1 MLSVRR
7 RFATTFLFL
16 FLMSMTAFSQA
27 VLTNDQII
35 EMVKAKLTS
44 SLIISQI
51 RGSKTNFDLSTAEL
65 IRLSHAN
72 VSEDII
78 AAMRNP
84 QMVIRSDSK
93 PVIGPSTTGVQ
104 NTIKLPDGEK
114 LRLMLAEDIS
124 SATANV
130 GDRITFTVAEEFKVG
145 DVVLISKGAQ
155 AVGSITEAKKKGM
168 LGRGGKLNMQMEHV
182 KSVDNQNIRI
192 RATAAREGDDQTGKT
207 VAVFVLAG
215 PFAVLVKGKDIVVH
229 KGAEYAAYTDE
240 SKDIAISQ

>member
-1 MLSVRR
+1 MSTARR
-7 RFATTFLFL
+7 IVALAGCA
-16 FLMSMTAFSQA
+16 LMCGAAFSQA
-27 VLTNDQII
+27 ALTNDQII
-35 EMVKAKLTS
+35 EMVRAKLTS

-51 RGSKTNFDLSTAEL
+51 RNSKTHFDLSTPEL
-65 IRLSHAN
+65 IRLSKAN
-72 VSEDII
+72 VPEDVI
-78 AAMRNP
+78 AAMR
-84 QMVIRSDSK
+84 M
-93 PVIGPSTTGVQ
+93 PSSVVQ
-104 NTIKLPDGEK
+104 PKIQAAGSVSPGTQSVIKLPDGEK
-114 LRLMLAEDIS
+114 IRLVLAEDIS

-130 GDRITFTVAEEFKVG
+130 GDRITFTVAEDFKVG
-145 DVVLISKGAQ
+145 DTTLITKGAQ

-182 KSVDNQNIRI
+182 KAVDNQNIRI